1 MKLRTFPFSPS
12 LCLLLAFAVRT
23 GPAETAGP
31 AYKIYKAPSPEE
43 RAQVMK
49 RALEFLVKGQHENG
63 AFGVRREVGVSAV
76 VLHALLLCD
85 AEFRSPGNP
94 TTQKALA
101 FLLKHVQPDGRIS
114 DGRGYDNYKTSF
126 GVMALSSLSGE
137 QYSKLLRT
145 ITDANLISPE
155 KARELAKEKVTASA
169 EKWLTDQQ
177 ANESTGFDRDRDPG
191 YGGQG
196 YGGVPVPDLSN
207 SHIAMDALHA
217 LGARQG
223 HPFFTKLEVFL
234 SRTQNLR
241 QVNDLTDKTKFP
253 ELKNYEVQNDGGFAY
268 APTTSKA
275 DLRVTEGDKQF
286 ARSYASI
293 TAAGLKCLLQLGA
306 KKDDPRV
313 KGAVGWLTRHYT
325 LEYNAGLE
333 APEDPAKGQQG
344 LYYFY
349 WTFSKAMALLAD
361 PLVELPDGKK
371 IDWAGQLAGRLQAL
385 QREDGSWLNEQDRW
399 EEGDPCLVTSYC
411 LVAFHF
417 CDEQLKRN
425 R

>member
-1 MKLRTFPFSPS
+1 MKLRTFLHLPS
-12 LCLLLAFAVRT
+12 LCLLLVFSART
-23 GPAETAGP
+23 GLAETAP
-31 AYKIYKAPSPEE
+31 PTYKTYKAPSLEE

-49 RALEFLVKGQHENG
+49 RGLQFLAKSQHENG
-63 AFGVRREVGVSAV
+63 SFGIRREVGVSAV
-76 VLHALLLCD
+76 ALHALLLCD
-85 AEFRSPGNP
+85 AEFRSPDNP

-114 DGRGYDNYKTSF
+114 DGRGYDSYKTSF

-137 QYSKLLRT
+137 QYSKLLKT
-145 ITDANLISPE
+145 ITDANLISAE
-155 KARELAKEKVTASA
+155 KAKELAKEKVTASA
-169 EKWLTDQQ
+169 EKWLMDQQ
-177 ANESTGFDRDRDPG
+177 ASESTGFDRDRDPG

-241 QVNDLTDKTKFP
+241 QVNDLTNKTKFP

-268 APTTSKA
+268 SPTTSKA
-275 DLRVTEGDKQF
+275 DAEVTASGKQF

-306 KKDDPRV
+306 KRDDPRV
-313 KGAVGWLTRHYT
+313 KGAVGWLTRNYT
-325 LEYNAGLE
+325 LEHNAGLE
-333 APEDPAKGQQG
+333 VPDNPARGQQG

-349 WTFSKAMALLAD
+349 WTFSKAMALLGD
-361 PLVELPDGKK
+361 PQVELPDGKK

-399 EEGDPCLVTSYC
+399 QEGDPCLVTSYC

-417 CDEQLKRN
+417 CDEQLKRK